1 MPPPPPLPTHPLQP
15 NSDRDSGG
23 NTALHMAVIHDQ
35 PDMYD
40 FLVDICGG
48 DPRAVNHTGL
58 TPLVLAAQLGRLDM
72 FRHITA
78 RRRRTFYSFGRVRG
92 VKPGGGGVEAAF
104 VAERRG

>member
-1 MPPPPPLPTHPLQP
+1 MPTHPLQP